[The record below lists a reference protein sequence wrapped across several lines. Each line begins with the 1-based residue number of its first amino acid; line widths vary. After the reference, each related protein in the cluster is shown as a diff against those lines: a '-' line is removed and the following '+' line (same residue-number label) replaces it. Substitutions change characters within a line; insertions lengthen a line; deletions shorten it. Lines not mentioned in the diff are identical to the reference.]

1 MGIPVTRMT
10 GQSSKNATSLTGE
23 ANNIKK
29 KKRWLQ
35 HYIIPLPFFFFL
47 TRLLLYAKK
56 RLRKICPKYWYF
68 FLFFYSIFP
77 PKISTINVIFVK
89 PGET

>member
-35 HYIIPLPFFFFL
+35 HYIIPLPFFFFNKTFIICKEKTEKNMPQIL
-47 TRLLLYAKK
+47 VFFSFLLLHFS
-56 RLRKICPKYWYF
+56 P
-68 FLFFYSIFP
+68 
-77 PKISTINVIFVK
+77 
-89 PGET
+89 